1 MKRLLTALAIISF
14 ALNLSAQTLK
24 VASGSKV
31 PWLMRQQ
38 LKKSEVIQ
46 FFKKRNANY
55 LITRENRMDFPDGS
69 KAYNDYWLIT
79 TDLGWNITNKEKI
92 KPFGVN
98 KEIKPLSFRII
109 DNSLY
114 VFFSYRNKLNKRRAY
129 YGFRKS
135 LSSKAERTV
144 FLGQPQSKKSQLLVR
159 YAAESNEFLI
169 TINEN
174 SKYLRAYRFD
184 CKANFSSSVFT
195 ANLELVH
202 ALPSVCDESS
212 RLLEEYIGSNGK
224 VFRVFETDGS
234 LKIETTFQNESA
246 SSTMITK
253 SDFSDYND
261 AKIYQSSSN
270 NYFLEL
276 TAGNKIEIYSI
287 SSSRESPKTKWLYSL
302 NSKEMKLNS
311 TSFSQPTV
319 VKKDTTS
326 VSKKLSNKTIY
337 SELLDKY
344 KDSMSEDEFKTLDSL
359 RMEYDKMTR
368 ERPDFSSLNLLSNSS
383 VDKLV
388 LFTYFNPEDSSTIIV
403 HETRRST
410 ESRNFSMYGSYT
422 TTSNS
427 FSNLSITRI
436 DKYGNDSTYIL
447 SAKSRS
453 NKNPARK
460 SLVRVDMTKNHIIIS
475 IIGETYIYSIEKT
488 ELSTLKVKDKALKEK
503 LHLGYMLRNK
513 NSYLIQVRNSFKK
526 TKALVEFELIPSK

>member
-1 MKRLLTALAIISF
+1 MKRFFTSLTVISF
-14 ALNLSAQTLK
+14 ALSLSAQTLE
-24 VASGSKV
+24 VATGSQV
-31 PWLMRQQ
+31 PWLMRQN
-38 LKKSEVIQ
+38 LKKSKVIQ
-46 FFKKRNANY
+46 FIKSRNVNY
-55 LITRENRMDFPDGS
+55 LITNEYRMDYPDES
-69 KAYNDYWLIT
+69 KPFNDYWLIT
-79 TDLGWNITNKEKI
+79 TDVNWKIKKREKI

-98 KEIKPLSFRII
+98 KEIKPHSFRII

-114 VFFSYRNKLNKRRAY
+114 VFFSYVNKLNKKKAY
-129 YGFRKS
+129 YGYRKS
-135 LSSKAERTV
+135 LTTNAERTV
-144 FLGQPQSKKSQLLVR
+144 FIGQPQNKKSQLLVR

-169 TINEN
+169 TISEN
-174 SKYLRAYRFD
+174 SKYLTSYRFD

-246 SSTMITK
+246 SSTMITM
-253 SDFSDYND
+253 SDFSNYRN
-261 AKIYQSSSN
+261 ANIYQSSSN
-270 NYFLEL
+270 NYFMEL

-287 SSSRESPKTKWLYSL
+287 SFSNKSPKTKWLYSI
-302 NSKEMKLNS
+302 NSEIMKLDS
-311 TSFSQPTV
+311 TSFSRPIFI
-319 VKKDTTS
+319 KKDTTS
-326 VSKKLSNKTIY
+326 ASKKLSNKTIY

-359 RMEYDKMTR
+359 RMEYDKITR

-388 LFTYFNPEDSSTIIV
+388 LFTYFNPKDSSTTIV

-410 ESRNFSMYGSYT
+410 ESQRFSMYGSYT

-460 SLVRVDMTKNHIIIS
+460 SLVRVHMSKNHVIIS
-475 IIGETYIYSIEKT
+475 IIGETYIYNIEKT
-488 ELSTLKVKDKALKEK
+488 ELNTLKVKDKALKEK
-503 LHLGYMLRNK
+503 LHLGYMLRNE

-526 TKALVEFELIPSK
+526 TTALVELELTPSK